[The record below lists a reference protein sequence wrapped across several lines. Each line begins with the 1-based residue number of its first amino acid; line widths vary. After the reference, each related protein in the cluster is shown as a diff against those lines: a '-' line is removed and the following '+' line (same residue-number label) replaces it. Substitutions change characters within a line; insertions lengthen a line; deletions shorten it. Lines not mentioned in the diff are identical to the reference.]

1 MQVFKWDIAYEVGDA
16 EIDEQHRR
24 LFDLANKLLR
34 ADTRSTVT
42 AAAIQ
47 LYQYVRVHFR
57 HEEELMR
64 RIEFPGYRQ
73 HLEMHGKLIDRL
85 NALST
90 DIADGQWR
98 TEDLRSFM
106 NDWLLVHIA
115 EQDVRFAAFVGSDAV
130 KSSAH

>member
-1 MQVFKWDIAYEVGDA
+1 MQIFTWDVAYAVGDA

-24 LFDLANKLLR
+24 LFDLANELLR
-34 ADTRSTVT
+34 ADTKSAVT

-47 LYQYVRVHFR
+47 LYQYVRVHFK
-57 HEEELMR
+57 HEEDLMR
-64 RIEFPGYRQ
+64 RIGFPGYRQ
-73 HLEMHGKLIDRL
+73 HVEMHARLLDEL
-85 NALST
+85 NALSA

-115 EQDVRFAAFVGSDAV
+115 EQDVRIAAFVGNSTERAG
-130 KSSAH
+130 AH